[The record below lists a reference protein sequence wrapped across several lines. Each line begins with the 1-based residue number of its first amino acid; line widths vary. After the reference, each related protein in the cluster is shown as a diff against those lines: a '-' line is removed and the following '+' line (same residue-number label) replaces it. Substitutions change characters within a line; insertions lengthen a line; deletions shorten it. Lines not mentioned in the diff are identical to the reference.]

1 VSGTGAVNR
10 IVRGRLATALVAL
23 VGIIGA
29 LGGVFAASA
38 TAAPVASWRLEASS
52 ATYFAPGG
60 HGSYEVLATDQVGS
74 GPAEEAT
81 IVDTLPAGVHFK
93 SVFFEWFSKFRTLNI
108 SQSVPGSG
116 AASPVCS
123 VSGQRVTCSLP
134 SALIKEVGS
143 PIEPGEYLRMAVEVE
158 VPSSTPEG
166 TLVDG
171 AVVEGG
177 GGAAA
182 STSWQNTVS
191 AHPRF
196 GFAKLTVQPTERTRE
211 EFLFQAGI
219 FRHMEFV
226 NEPYGSSFTQ
236 AGGHPWALTTTGE
249 IATVVGEKESR
260 GEDFPAEPVH
270 DVKDIVVSLP
280 PGLLGNPMAMPRC
293 SLTAITQGRG
303 GYPGGLSCP
312 PDTQLGVY
320 RFHFFGP
327 TKEYL
332 GPIINVIPE
341 PGQSAEFAL
350 ENTVPID
357 TPLLTA
363 HLVRSENPVTGHS
376 EYGFEVVSKSIP
388 LVGLKKFELTFWGVP
403 ADPSHNSMR
412 GMVCEVAERSSL
424 QCGGGDQP
432 AGVAPVPFGV
442 MPSDCTAGPETA
454 TVRADSWQEPGSV
467 GVNGRYEGFAET
479 KDVLPAATG
488 CNVLSFNAG
497 TGIGVEPDTV
507 LADEPVGLGV
517 NLKVPQSEAPGS
529 NAAPLLRETVVTLPD
544 GMSVSPGVVD
554 GIQACNEFGPEGI
567 NITGPESEET
577 APNGELQLAPGH
589 CPDASILGTAEAI
602 TPFLPVPVKGHVYLA
617 RPGCGGAGQAA
628 CTTQDALDGNLYKL
642 YLELGGTGE
651 FANTGIEFKVP
662 LETQANP
669 ATGQLTAIAKNL
681 VQAPYSEVRIHL
693 NGGPRA
699 PLDNPA
705 VCGTATTS
713 ADFAPWSAPGRT
725 SEGALVS
732 GTPDLLSSSFFN
744 VEGCSNPTPFSPGF
758 TAGTVSPQ
766 AGQFSSF
773 TMNLSRQDREQ
784 YVKGIQIHTPP
795 GLLALLSSVPL
806 CPEDQANDP
815 SVYGEC
821 TGSRIGT
828 TRVASGA
835 GSHPFEIE
843 GSVYLTGPHDGAP
856 FGLSIVTRAV
866 AGPFNLGLVVV
877 RARIDIDPESSTAT
891 ITTDETGPYAVPQII
906 FGVPLRLQRIT
917 VNIDRPGFMFNPTNC
932 DALQVSAT
940 ISGSEEAK
948 ASVSAPFAAAGCQT
962 LAFKPSFAVSTSGK
976 TSRANGASLDVRLSY
991 PANALGKD
999 ANIARVKVDLPKQ
1012 LPSRLTTLQ
1021 KACTAQ
1027 AFNANPAQCPAA
1039 SIVGVVKATTPLLPV
1054 SLSGPVYF
1062 VSHGGE
1068 AFPSLIVV
1076 LQGDGVRVDLT
1087 GATFINK
1094 AGITSSTF
1102 RTVPDVPVGMFELY
1116 LPQGKYSAL
1125 AANGNLC
1132 KLQGKLKMPTEFV
1145 AQNGMVIKQST
1156 NITVSGCTK
1165 ARSARKASHHAKAS
1179 RHHSTTLRNDMT
1191 GNGRTH

>member
-10 IVRGRLATALVAL
+10 VVRGRLAAALVVL
-23 VGIIGA
+23 VGVVGA
-29 LGGVFAASA
+29 LSGVCVASA
-38 TAAPVASWRLEASS
+38 MAAPAASWRLEASS
-52 ATYFAPGG
+52 ATYFKPGG
-60 HGSYEVLATDQVGS
+60 HGSYEVQATDEVGS
-74 GPAEEAT
+74 GPAAEAT
-81 IVDTLPAGVHFK
+81 IVDTLPAGVRFK
-93 SVFFEWFSKFRTLNI
+93 SVFFEWFPKIRTINI
-108 SQSVPGSG
+108 NQYVP
-116 AASPVCS
+116 ACS
-123 VSGQRVTCSLP
+123 VSGQQVTCSIAP
-134 SALIKEVGS
+134 VIKLVGGQ
-143 PIEPGEYLRMAVEVE
+143 IEPGEDLRMVVEVE

-177 GGAAA
+177 GEAAV

-191 AHPRF
+191 AHPSFR
-196 GFAKLTVQPTERTRE
+196 FAKLTVQPTERTRE
-211 EFLFQAGI
+211 EFLFQSGI
-219 FRHMEFV
+219 YRFFEFV

-249 IATVVGEKESR
+249 IATEVGEKEES
-260 GEDFPAEPVH
+260 GEAFPAEPVH

-280 PGLLGNPMAMPRC
+280 PGLLGNPMATPRC
-293 SLTAITQGRG
+293 SLAAITEGRG
-303 GYPGGLSCP
+303 GYPDGLSCP

-320 RFHFFGP
+320 RFHFFGS

-332 GPIINVIPE
+332 GPIINVTPE
-341 PGQSAEFAL
+341 AGQSAEFAL
-350 ENTVPID
+350 ENTIPIY
-357 TPLLTA
+357 TTLLTA
-363 HLVRSENPVTGHS
+363 HLVRSENPVTGRS
-376 EYGFEVVSKSIP
+376 EYGFDVITKSIP

-403 ADPSHNSMR
+403 ADPSHDAMRSMI
-412 GMVCEVAERSSL
+412 CERSGRSPL
-424 QCGGGDQP
+424 ECTGGNQP

-467 GVNGRYEGFAET
+467 GVNGHYEGFAET
-479 KDVLPAATG
+479 PDVLPAATG
-488 CNVLSFNAG
+488 CNTLSFNAG

-554 GIQACNEFGPEGI
+554 GIKACNEFGPEGI

-602 TPFLPVPVKGHVYLA
+602 TPYLPVPVKGHVYLA

-628 CTTQDALDGNLYKL
+628 CTDEDALDGNLYKL

-725 SEGALVS
+725 PEGALVS

-744 VEGCSNPTPFSPGF
+744 VEGCSDPTPFNPGF

-766 AGQFSSF
+766 AGQFSAF

-784 YVKGIQIHTPP
+784 YIKGIQIHTPP

-821 TGSRIGT
+821 TASKIGT

-843 GSVYLTGPHDGAP
+843 GNVYLTGPHDGAP
-856 FGLSIVTRAV
+856 FGLSIVTNAV

-877 RARIDIDPESSTAT
+877 RARIDIDPENSTAT
-891 ITTDETGPYAVPQII
+891 ITTDETGPYAVPPII

-917 VNIDRPGFMFNPTNC
+917 VDIDRPGFMFNPTNC
-932 DALQVSAT
+932 NAQQVTAS
-940 ISGSEEAK
+940 ISGSQEAK

-962 LAFKPSFAVSTSGK
+962 LAFKPGFAVSTSGK
-976 TSRANGASLDVRLSY
+976 TSRARGASLDVKLSY

-1021 KACTAQ
+1021 KACTA
-1027 AFNANPAQCPAA
+1027 ATFASNPALCPAA

-1054 SLSGPVYF
+1054 GLSGPVYF

-1102 RTVPDVPVGMFELY
+1102 RTIPDVPVGSFELY

-1145 AQNGMVIKQST
+1145 AQNGIVMKQST
-1156 NITVSGCTK
+1156 NITVSGCAK
-1165 ARSARKASHHAKAS
+1165 VRGARKASHHAKAS
-1179 RHHSTTLRNDMT
+1179 RHHSTTPRNDMT
-1191 GNGRTH
+1191 GNGRTR